1 MAPGHLSAGTL
12 DRVRRRSPDVRRKVA
27 LWLRVSTEDQRLDSQ
42 RLVVER
48 YVRARGW
55 VIVERFIEEGVSGA
69 AKYRQV
75 VDQVLDGARR
85 RRFDSVVIFR
95 GDRSFR
101 TAGRGCLFIDELIA
115 TGCTFVSVEDGI
127 DTSTPA
133 GELMAKMAILMAE
146 WERRAIGDRVRAG
159 IAAAR
164 RRGVHLG
171 RPRRHVDVARAREL
185 FAAGQGLRATA
196 RELGVPHR
204 TLARALQ
211 VARKP
216 RPRRPAETAER
227 TRRKRAA

>member
-1 MAPGHLSAGTL
+1 VL
-12 DRVRRRSPDVRRKVA
+12 RSRSHDPRRKVA

-48 YVRARGW
+48 YVRARRW
-55 VIVERFIEEGVSGA
+55 TIVERFIEEGISGA

-85 RRFDSVVIFR
+85 RRFDAVVIFR

-101 TAGRGCLFIDELIA
+101 SAGRGCLFIDELIA

-171 RPRRHVDVARAREL
+171 RPRRHVDVDRARML
-185 FAAGQGLRATA
+185 MAAGQGLRSTA
-196 RELGVPHR
+196 RTLGVPHR
-204 TLARALQ
+204 TLARALAA

-216 RPRRPAETAER
+216 RPRRRQESTER
-227 TRRKRAA
+227 TAQKRTA